1 MDNFLMTVLGGFG
14 FFFFLDKMENHCS
27 NVPELLSSSEDAH
40 KAITMLFFIFLVHL
54 SQKQFHK
61 TLSQCHA
68 GILAHF
74 FLFPCPLLKTYVVGF
89 TFFPFLGILVLARS
103 ES

>member
-74 FLFPCPLLKTYVVGF
+74 FLFPCPLLIPKDLCGWVY
-89 TFFPFLGILVLARS
+89 FPSFPWHPSFG
-103 ES
+103 